1 MTAIR
6 TNWKIIGRSRTDA
19 PTHHRCQPGLR
30 HTAYGTLG
38 SPLQTAVAI
47 SVLAAITLLVMGLG
61 GIRQRLDYLGAVGR
75 SIVQLVVV
83 AVIIA
88 WVFAHP
94 EGTMLYLIVMVTA
107 ATATS
112 VRRIECG
119 WRRSPLVAGPL
130 LLGTVI
136 ALIPVLA
143 SGALPVEAQSVV
155 PFTAQIIG
163 GAMTAV
169 SLTGSYGR
177 SKTHQDW
184 PLVEGYLALGARP
197 RQAVRE
203 ITRSAAASSLI
214 PGLDQTRS
222 AGLVVL
228 PGAFVGMLLA
238 GATAAQAAQVQLLV
252 LVALLAAAATA
263 SAAASWTLA
272 GWLGTTMPEPSKY

>member
-1 MTAIR
+1 M
-6 TNWKIIGRSRTDA
+6 
-19 PTHHRCQPGLR
+19 R
-30 HTAYGTLG
+30 HPAYVTFG

-47 SVLAAITLLVMGLG
+47 GVLAAITLAAMGFG
-61 GIRQRLDYLGAVGR
+61 GISQRLDYLGALGR

-83 AVIIA
+83 AVIVA
-88 WVFAHP
+88 WIFAHP
-94 EGTMLYLIVMVTA
+94 EGTAVYLAVMVTA

-119 WRRSPLVAGPL
+119 WRRSLLVAGPL
-130 LLGTVI
+130 VLGTVI

-143 SGALPVEAQSVV
+143 SGALPVEAQSIV

-169 SLTGSYGR
+169 SLTGSYAR
-177 SKTHQDW
+177 SKTYNDW

-203 ITRSAAASSLI
+203 ITRSAATSSLI

-228 PGAFVGMLLA
+228 PGAFVGMLLG
-238 GATAAQAAQVQLLV
+238 GATPAQAAQVQLLV
-252 LVALLAAAATA
+252 LAALLAAATTA
-263 SAAASWTLA
+263 SATASWTLA
-272 GWLGTTMPEPSKY
+272 RWLGTTMPEPSKY